1 MGEAKR
7 KSLDCRLTP
16 SEKNCSVY
24 ISGTEDEVMTI
35 AVRHAVAEHGHTD
48 GPELR
53 AMIQKGMMDEAPAP

>member
-35 AVRHAVAEHGHTD
+35 AVRHAVNEHGHAD
-48 GPELR
+48 SPELR
-53 AMIQKGMMDEAPAP
+53 AMIKKGMADEAPAH